1 MAQRIEYSSGLKKVV
16 ESLCRESNSESNA
29 YHAFALPLSH
39 RGIHTPQQVS
49 EVCKEHRAKE
59 DECIKSKLNI
69 LKCLFYPAPA
79 FPGTSGSH

>member
-1 MAQRIEYSSGLKKVV
+1 
-16 ESLCRESNSESNA
+16 
-29 YHAFALPLSH
+29 LSH